1 MLLEQPVQAR
11 QVLDDEVP
19 QDTLVRLHTQQG
31 GAEVG
36 GGEQV
41 LNDGAH
47 HPEGV
52 VLLQEEQEAGSHLA
66 GQGDEG
72 HLPRSPH
79 TVGRTHQSK
88 VASVGVT
95 PQTMCPP
102 QAPGSPLPALDAPAA
117 LSSPPPIPTVR
128 WVAPGCAHH
137 ARALAVADL
146 RVEPGQRSE
155 HPA

>member
-1 MLLEQPVQAR
+1 MSDSVLKMEAEFSDWISSSSYVVLLEQPVQAR

-52 VLLQEEQEAGSHLA
+52 VLLQEEQEAGSH
-66 GQGDEG
+66 
-72 HLPRSPH
+72 
-79 TVGRTHQSK
+79 
-88 VASVGVT
+88 
-95 PQTMCPP
+95 
-102 QAPGSPLPALDAPAA
+102 
-117 LSSPPPIPTVR
+117 
-128 WVAPGCAHH
+128 H